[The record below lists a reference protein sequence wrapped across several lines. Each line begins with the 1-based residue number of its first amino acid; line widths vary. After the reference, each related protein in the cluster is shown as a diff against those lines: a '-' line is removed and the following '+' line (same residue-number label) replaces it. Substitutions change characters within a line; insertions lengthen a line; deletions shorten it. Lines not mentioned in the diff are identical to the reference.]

1 MFDARGDEAVDVAAE
16 ADDFFDEAGADEGE
30 GFAGQEEDG
39 FDFGTEAAVH
49 EGHLEF
55 VFVVGDGAD
64 AADDE
69 AGAAAGGVVGEQAVE
84 GFDADVFAAGEGFAD
99 HFGALV
105 DGEQGGL
112 GFVAENGDDEVI
124 DDAGGAAD
132 DVEVAV
138 GEGVEGSGVDGDQSR
153 LLGGWHN
160 DPIIFICRI
169 GDRK

>member
-1 MFDARGDEAVDVAAE
+1 MDVAAE
-16 ADDFFDEAGADEGE
+16 ADDFFDEAGADEGV
-30 GFAGQEEDG
+30 GFGGQEEDG
-39 FDFGTEAAVH
+39 FDFGAEAAIH
-49 EGHLEF
+49 KGHLEF

-84 GFDADVFAAGEGFAD
+84 GLDADVFAAGEGFAD

-105 DGEQGGL
+105 DGEKRGF
-112 GFVAENGDDEVI
+112 GFVSQDGNDEVVNET
-124 DDAGGAAD
+124 AGAAD

-138 GEGVEGSGVDGDQSR
+138 GEGVEGSGVNGYRPCCLGGLR
-153 LLGGWHN
+153 LGWHN
-160 DPIIFICRI
+160 SPIIFICRQ